1 MWRGGGTGRLGGVW
15 GGGVKGEHG
24 EGGSDKGG
32 LEGGEEVGFPDGN
45 GVGGGE
51 VEIGKGGGGGV
62 DGVDKVP
69 DGSGADAAEGGDD
82 PREEEAAP
90 CRGAGCVLGGF
101 FGGAGG
107 DRMAWASRAA
117 AAA

>member
-1 MWRGGGTGRLGGVW
+1 MTALIVCVVVVGGRDRWRRRWGSILWRGGGTGRLGGGWGGGW

-51 VEIGKGGGGGV
+51 VEVG
-62 DGVDKVP
+62 
-69 DGSGADAAEGGDD
+69 
-82 PREEEAAP
+82 
-90 CRGAGCVLGGF
+90 
-101 FGGAGG
+101 
-107 DRMAWASRAA
+107 
-117 AAA
+117 